1 MLISRGDVYW
11 VNLSKVFSELDTHAQ
26 KGIRPCVI
34 ISNNRNNRYNSRV
47 NIVPLTTQKDYL
59 PQHIMVMLHNVKN
72 YVISE
77 SMCSIPKELL
87 LDKYGW
93 LSKKA
98 MHYVEKAVKIQLG
111 IWKGDYNER
120 Y

>member
-11 VNLSKVFSELDTHAQ
+11 VNLSEVFLEQDSHAQ

-59 PQHIMVMLHNVKN
+59 PQHIMVMLHDVKN
-72 YVISE
+72 YVVPE
-77 SMCSIPKELL
+77 SMCSISKGLL
-87 LDKYGW
+87 MDKYGW
-93 LSKKA
+93 LSEKA
-98 MHYVEKAVKIQLG
+98 MHYVDKAVQDSVG
-111 IWKGDYNER
+111 YVER
-120 Y
+120 RL